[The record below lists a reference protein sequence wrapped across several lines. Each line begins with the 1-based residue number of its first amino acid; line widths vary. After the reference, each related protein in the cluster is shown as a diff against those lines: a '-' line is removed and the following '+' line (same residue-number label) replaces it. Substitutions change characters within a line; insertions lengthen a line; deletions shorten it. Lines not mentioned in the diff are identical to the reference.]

1 MLSNDET
8 GLRCN
13 PTPTTTSR
21 VGGSGR
27 PTGGKNAK
35 FPKTDRERLKL
46 LETLIDKQVMSKEE
60 MAATLAAK
68 SYSRFNSFL
77 RKAKEKGQDVRT
89 FFPVGEKLQLTQHN
103 FDILKRVY
111 NENRSRNRR

>member
-21 VGGSGR
+21 VGGWRR
-27 PTGGKNAK
+27 PAGGKNAT
-35 FPKTDRERLKL
+35 FPITDRERLKL

-68 SYSRFNSFL
+68 TDTRFNSFL
-77 RKAKEKGQDVRT
+77 RKAKEKGQDVTT
-89 FFPVGEKLQLTQHN
+89 FFPVGEKLRLTQRK

-111 NENRSRNRR
+111 NENWSRDRR

>member
-27 PTGGKNAK
+27 PTGGNNAK

-68 SYSRFNSFL
+68 SRSRFNTFL
-77 RKAKEKGQDVRT
+77 RLAKENGQDVRS
-89 FFPVGEKLQLTQHN
+89 FFPVGPKLQINNNTYSLN
-103 FDILKRVY
+103 LINLID
-111 NENRSRNRR
+111 